1 MSENLILQYLQSI
14 QETVKRIDEKQ
25 DNQAEDIADLKES
38 RAHMKGA
45 ATATSAISIGLAGI
59 VAWAVSLWKSGG

>member
-1 MSENLILQYLQSI
+1 MQYLQSI

-25 DNQAEDIADLKES
+25 DNQADDIASLKES

-45 ATATSAISIGLAGI
+45 ATATTAISAAMAGV
-59 VAWAVSLWKSGG
+59 VAWAVSLWKAS

>member
-45 ATATSAISIGLAGI
+45 ATATSAISVALAGI
-59 VAWAVSLWKSGG
+59 VAWGVGIWQGR

>member
-45 ATATSAISIGLAGI
+45 ATATSAISVSLAGI
-59 VAWAVSLWKSGG
+59 VAWAVSLWKAG

>member
-1 MSENLILQYLQSI
+1 MSDNVILQYLQSI

-25 DNQAEDIADLKES
+25 DNQADDIASLKES

-45 ATATSAISIGLAGI
+45 TTATTAISVGLAGI
-59 VAWAVSLWKSGG
+59 VAWAVGVWQGR

>member
-45 ATATSAISIGLAGI
+45 ATATSAISVSLAGI
-59 VAWAVSLWKSGG
+59 VAWAVSLWKAS